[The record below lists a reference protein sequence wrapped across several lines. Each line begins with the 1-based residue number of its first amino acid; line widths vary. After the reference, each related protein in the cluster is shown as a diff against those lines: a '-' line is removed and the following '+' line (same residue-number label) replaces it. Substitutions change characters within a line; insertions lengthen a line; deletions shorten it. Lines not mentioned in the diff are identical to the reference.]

1 MLGNILKSI
10 PAIPEFI
17 LSISALIS
25 LVIGAFKQKKIERL
39 IIGTIILG
47 LVFLCF
53 LLLLSDKSEQFFWNG
68 LFIHMPFGVCAKII
82 LYSISAIA
90 LFCLFSFLNAYNIK
104 QFEWLIIATFSV
116 IGGSVA
122 LSSNHFLTFFIGLE
136 MSHLSQYLL
145 VAADRENQQGSEAAV
160 KFFTIG
166 AISTGLM
173 LFGMSLIYGF
183 TGTSFFNTLF
193 YFFGTYV
200 NDFEHAGA
208 IVGML
213 FVLIGLCFKLPVAPF
228 HTWAPDV
235 YQAAP
240 LPIVLFIVT
249 IPKIITVFSLLHLL
263 TYPFHGIFTYWR
275 YLFVGISILSMI
287 WGSLA
292 ALRQQNLRR
301 MFAYGSVSDMGFLL
315 MGPAMGGEFGLS
327 SAIIYIIFYSL
338 NMLGMFSLL
347 IIFEKSFKPINDIKD
362 LSGIMQSSP
371 MLGSLFCLFIL
382 SFAGIPPMP
391 GFFAKI
397 YVLESVITRSAYFM
411 GVVAILTTVISAAY
425 YLNVLRFF
433 VLSQSALKINRIY
446 SLRKYIVKTLVV
458 FVFIILCGM
467 VIFPFRLLELARSM
481 AVSILFQ

>member
-1 MLGNILKSI
+1 
-10 PAIPEFI
+10 
-17 LSISALIS
+17 
-25 LVIGAFKQKKIERL
+25 
-39 IIGTIILG
+39 
-47 LVFLCF
+47 
-53 LLLLSDKSEQFFWNG
+53 
-68 LFIHMPFGVCAKII
+68 
-82 LYSISAIA
+82 
-90 LFCLFSFLNAYNIK
+90 
-104 QFEWLIIATFSV
+104 
-116 IGGSVA
+116 
-122 LSSNHFLTFFIGLE
+122 
-136 MSHLSQYLL
+136 
-145 VAADRENQQGSEAAV
+145 
-160 KFFTIG
+160 
-166 AISTGLM
+166 
-173 LFGMSLIYGF
+173 
-183 TGTSFFNTLF
+183 
-193 YFFGTYV
+193 
-200 NDFEHAGA
+200 
-208 IVGML
+208 
-213 FVLIGLCFKLPVAPF
+213 
-228 HTWAPDV
+228 
-235 YQAAP
+235 
-240 LPIVLFIVT
+240 
-249 IPKIITVFSLLHLL
+249 
-263 TYPFHGIFTYWR
+263 
-275 YLFVGISILSMI
+275 MI